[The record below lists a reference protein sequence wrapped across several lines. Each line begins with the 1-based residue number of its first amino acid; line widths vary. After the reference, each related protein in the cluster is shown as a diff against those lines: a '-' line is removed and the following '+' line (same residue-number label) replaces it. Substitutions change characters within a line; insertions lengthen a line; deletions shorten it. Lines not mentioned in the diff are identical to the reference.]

1 MGPMNIKTKPH
12 EKQSPGFRWLILIAV
27 LFCELLTHAWVRT
40 ESTQTILRISEAQA
54 GIAKAMSY
62 GDALSVERNR
72 LKSDERITRI
82 ASTRLGLSTD
92 TFSQT
97 IYLSGENR

>member
-1 MGPMNIKTKPH
+1 MTIKNKSH
-12 EKQSPGFRWLILIAV
+12 KKQSPGFRWLVLIAV

-40 ESTQTILRISEAQA
+40 ESTQTILRISNAQA
-54 GIAKAMSY
+54 GIAKDRSY

-82 ASTRLGLSTD
+82 ARTRLGLSTD
-92 TFSQT
+92 TFNQT
-97 IYLSGENR
+97 IYLSGEDR